1 MQPLVDELGRD
12 RAYLG
17 TLAAD
22 SSNIVD
28 LVEEIYYVSPP
39 VDWLTFYTRNNV
51 EFLQQNELQRI
62 SQRIVF
68 APEIVP
74 GLSIKVTP
82 TECPGRWALLLV
94 AS

>member
-39 VDWLTFYTRNNV
+39 VD
-51 EFLQQNELQRI
+51 
-62 SQRIVF
+62 
-68 APEIVP
+68 
-74 GLSIKVTP
+74 
-82 TECPGRWALLLV
+82 
-94 AS
+94 